1 MILDLKSVFASQ
13 GRSIP
18 IDCSLDMSDVDCA
31 GLFPL
36 KRPVTAKGSVF
47 NKASVVTLNLKI
59 DFEYNAPCDRCGK
72 DTAENRSVVIDKSLA
87 TSIEGEESDTIITV
101 PGMKLDVDELIFSE
115 VILDLP
121 TKHLC
126 TETCKGIC
134 PKCGKDLNEGDCGC
148 IKKEIDPRLQAL
160 ADLLNE

>member
-1 MILDLKSVFASQ
+1 MILDLKSIFAES
-13 GRSIP
+13 GKSLP
-18 IDCSLDMSDVDCA
+18 IDCVLDMSEVDHS

-36 KRPVTAKGSVF
+36 KKPVTAKGSVF
-47 NKASVVTLNLKI
+47 NKASVVSLKLQI
-59 DFEYNAPCDRCGK
+59 DFEYDAPCDRCGR
-72 DTAENRSVVIDKSLA
+72 DTARVHSVLVDKSLA
-87 TSIEGEESDTIITV
+87 PSIEGEDSDTIITV

-115 VILDLP
+115 VILGLP

-134 PKCGKDLNEGDCGC
+134 VKCGKDLNEGDCGC
-148 IKKEIDPRLQAL
+148 NKKEIDPRLQAL

>member
-1 MILDLKSVFASQ
+1 MVLDLKGIFACE
-13 GRSIP
+13 GRSLP
-18 IDCSLDMSDVDCA
+18 IDCSLDMSDVDYS

-36 KRPVTAKGSVF
+36 KKPIIAKGSVF

-59 DFEYNAPCDRCGK
+59 DFEYDAPCDRCGK
-72 DTAENRSVVIDKSLA
+72 ETVRSYNVIIDKSLA
-87 TSIEGEESDTIITV
+87 TSIEGEDSDTIITV
-101 PGMKLDVDELIFSE
+101 PDMKLDVDELIFTE
-115 VILDLP
+115 VILGLP

-134 PKCGKDLNEGDCGC
+134 FKCGKDLNEGDCDC
-148 IKKEIDPRLQAL
+148 TKKEIDPRLKAL